1 MYIKLSDLIKVK
13 GIGSKTIE
21 RIRETLQQEAGYV
34 SRYNEDTKLNKNQ
47 IYQGDC
53 LKLMNG
59 IPDKSIDMVFADLPY
74 EETQNYWDNMIDLDK
89 VWLQYNRVIKDNGA
103 IVLFGGGNR
112 FAKILYESNSSMYKY
127 SWFWKKDRGS
137 GFLNASK
144 QPLRNIEEI
153 LVFYKEPPTTY
164 NPQFWEGKP
173 LHSLGHKYKE
183 KKSKNNNYGE
193 FDCQNDIRNIRKGKT
208 EKYPLQL
215 LEFKR
220 PHPPIFST
228 QKPVELH
235 DYLIRTYTNK
245 EDLVL
250 DNCIGSGTTIISCIN
265 TNRNYIGI
273 ELKEDTFKLANKR
286 ISFLKAL

>member
-1 MYIKLSDLIKVK
+1 MYIKLSDLTKVK

-34 SRYNEDTKLNKNQ
+34 SRYNEYIKLKKNQ
-47 IYQGDC
+47 IYKGDC
-53 LKLMNG
+53 LKLTNG

-74 EETQNYWDNMIDLDK
+74 EETQNYWDNMIDLDRL
-89 VWLQYNRVIKDNGA
+89 WLQYERIIKDNGA

-112 FAKILYESNSSMYKY
+112 FAKILYNSNPNMYKY

-153 LVFYKEPPTTY
+153 LVFYKEQPTY
-164 NPQFWEGKP
+164 NPQFWRGKP
-173 LHSLGHKYKE
+173 LHGMGDKF
-183 KKSKNNNYGE
+183 KKIKNSNNNYGD
-193 FDCQNDIRNIRKGKT
+193 FDSQNNPSAKREGDTKKH
-208 EKYPLQL
+208 PLQL

-228 QKPVELH
+228 QKPVELCN
-235 DYLIRTYTNK
+235 YLIKTYTS
-245 EDLVL
+245 EGQIVL
-250 DNCIGSGTTIISCIN
+250 DNCIGSGTTIISCIE

-273 ELKEDTFKLANKR
+273 ELKEDTFNLANKR
-286 ISFLKAL
+286 ISYLKAP